1 MNVRAAGDVRSP
13 HKRATMKTL
22 VIGLGNPILGDDGVG
37 WKVAEEVKAH
47 LPSPL
52 FPLPLGHV
60 PDEVEGYRR
69 QGEGINVEVDCLSL
83 GGLSL
88 MERMLGYDRVVLV
101 DSMETGQGPVG
112 SVRTFPLTS
121 LPDPMAGHS
130 ASAHDTSLITAL
142 KTAESLG
149 ADIPKQV
156 EVVAVEAQNM
166 YDFSEELSP
175 SVAAAVP
182 EAVRIVFD
190 LLQGAP
196 HDLS

>member
-1 MNVRAAGDVRSP
+1 
-13 HKRATMKTL
+13 MKTL

-37 WKVAEEVKAH
+37 WEVAEEVKKS
-47 LPSPL
+47 LQPSPL
-52 FPLPLGHV
+52 TQLSMR
-60 PDEVEGYRR
+60 EG
-69 QGEGINVEVDCLSL
+69 GVEVDTAAL

-101 DSMETGQGPVG
+101 DSMETGQNPVG
-112 SVRTFPLTS
+112 SVQVFPLAS

-149 ADIPKQV
+149 APVPKKV
-156 EVVAVEAQNM
+156 DVVAIEAQNV

-175 SVAAAVP
+175 TVAAAVP
-182 EAVRIVFD
+182 FAAQAILD

-196 HDLS
+196 YDLS